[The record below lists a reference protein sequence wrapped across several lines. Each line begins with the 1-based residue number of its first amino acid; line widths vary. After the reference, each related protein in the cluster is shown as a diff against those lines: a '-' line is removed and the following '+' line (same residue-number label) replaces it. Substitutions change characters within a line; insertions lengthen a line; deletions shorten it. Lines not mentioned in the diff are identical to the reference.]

1 MIEMVL
7 RHDGANWIASN
18 EHVTASGDSLE
29 DLDVAVTRTIKGHGS
44 YQGTGTHRVWMYFDN
59 STLPGWIR
67 QYMPHYFNRTIDVH
81 T

>member
-1 MIEMVL
+1 MKWSCA
-7 RHDGANWIASN
+7 HDGANWIASN

-29 DLDVAVTRTIKGHGS
+29 NLDVEVTSFFFWGMGRIRGPRP
-44 YQGTGTHRVWMYFDN
+44 HRVWMYFDN